1 MLDNLKQLS
10 VDDENVVFVGALGR
24 LWGPNEERGLFKT
37 TDGGETW
44 EKILY
49 VDDKTGVIDIR
60 MKPDDPNT
68 MIVATYERER
78 DIYDSNDPAKKWG
91 PGSGLHRTTDGGETW
106 TKLTDGLPTVTMGRI
121 GIDWYASDPNIVY
134 AIVET
139 EKITRLAQRPDPAT
153 PHYPSLAESGN
164 KSKTC

>member
-1 MLDNLKQLS
+1 MGLQESFQVSRVLIHP
-10 VDDENVVFVGALGR
+10 DDENVVFVGALGR

-121 GIDWYASDPNIVY
+121 GIDWYASDPVSYTHLTLPTICSV
-134 AIVET
+134 
-139 EKITRLAQRPDPAT
+139 
-153 PHYPSLAESGN
+153 
-164 KSKTC
+164 